1 MPELRDALAAA
12 LDTEHDTPPQETE
25 RVNDA
30 LGEPLDAA
38 PEPEIKAEAEGE
50 RVRDALGR
58 FVPKEGGEAA
68 PKPAEAA
75 PAAQQGQPPA
85 QPAAEAQAPAQASER
100 PPVNVPPALREHW
113 GTLPEG
119 FRQYTLQRE
128 QQVQQVLQSTADA
141 RRFQQEFGQMVQ
153 PYLPFMRAEGAE
165 PMQAIQ
171 NLMDIAVSLRTGSPQ
186 QKAQLVAQ
194 LVGNYGVD
202 IGALDAALAGVAPQQ
217 PQGFD
222 PSVIQREVQAALSPI
237 VQAAQ
242 QRRAQMEQ
250 QTQAEVMSELEQFA
264 QDPKNEFFHDLRNA
278 MADIIEVAERQ
289 GRKMSLADAYQ
300 TAAMLHP
307 EISQIMLA
315 RRQGQSVQ
323 SHSQAA
329 QRAKAAAVSVK
340 GSGADMSPAQA
351 PDASTVRAAIEA
363 AIDSN
368 TRV

>member
-30 LGEPLDAA
+30 LGAPLESA
-38 PEPEIKAEAEGE
+38 PEAEIKPEAEGE

-58 FVPKEGGEAA
+58 FVPKDGGQEAA
-68 PKPAEAA
+68 KEPAA
-75 PAAQQGQPPA
+75 PAQGQAPA
-85 QPAAEAQAPAQASER
+85 QPANEAQAPAQAPQQGER

-113 GTLPEG
+113 QALPEG

-264 QDPKNEFFHDLRNA
+264 QDPKNEFFEDLRNT
-278 MADIIEVAERQ
+278 MADIIELGERQ
-289 GRKMSLADAYQ
+289 GRKITLGEAYQ